1 MLPSLFAGHG
11 APTIIFD
18 KNSYTDLI
26 GRYSHTIPVPK
37 GIIIFS
43 AHWESPVQKI
53 GSVSGYKM
61 IYDFYGFPN
70 ELYTVKYPVKGDPGL
85 AQEIQIALGENSI
98 PSVIERFRGIDHGAW
113 TILKLMYPEADI
125 PVVTMSVNTELKPE
139 EHYRIGQSIRRFKE
153 NDFLIICSGGIVHN
167 LGRVKYGPSDIDSWA
182 VRFDEWIKEK
192 TEKWDLE
199 SIFDYRRSAPYA
211 DLAVPRNEHFIN
223 FLIALGTGDQLHP
236 SKLLQSIFQY
246 GNLSLDL
253 WEFV

>member
-18 KNSYTDLI
+18 KNKYTDFIRGFARTL
-26 GRYSHTIPVPK
+26 PVPN

-43 AHWESPVQKI
+43 AHWESQIQKI
-53 GSVSGYKM
+53 GSVSSYKM

-70 ELYTVKYPVKGDPGL
+70 ELYTIKYPAKGDPGL
-85 AQEIQIALGENSI
+85 ALEIQSAMAEKSL
-98 PSVIERFRGIDHGAW
+98 PSVIDRYRGIDHGAW

-125 PVVTMSVNTELKPE
+125 PVVTMSVNTELSPE
-139 EHYRIGQSIRRFKE
+139 EHYRIGQSLKKFKE

-167 LGRVKYGPSDIDSWA
+167 LGRVKYGSGDIDGWA
-182 VRFDEWIKEK
+182 VRFNDWIKEK

-199 SIFDYRRSAPYA
+199 AIFDYRRSAPSA

-223 FLIALGTGDQLHP
+223 FLIALGTGDQVRP
-236 SKLLQSIFQY
+236 PKLLQSMIQF

-253 WEFV
+253 WEFA